1 MRRKLLP
8 FFVFY
13 TLPLIK
19 NPSINN
25 SLSSRGTLHKIK
37 KKRILC
43 EKYSQNHGV
52 LNNFSYLC
60 GNFVF
65 FNMVIEHNY
74 NVVPR
79 ELIPNT
85 VIIIIYKT
93 HFLYFT
99 NLTDFYED

>member
-1 MRRKLLP
+1 M
-8 FFVFY
+8 
-13 TLPLIK
+13 
-19 NPSINN
+19 
-25 SLSSRGTLHKIK
+25 SSRGTLHKIK

-79 ELIPNT
+79 ELSELFMKGFFIKGS
-85 VIIIIYKT
+85 V
-93 HFLYFT
+93 
-99 NLTDFYED
+99 